1 MRSLVKSLFMKKI
14 LALLALASVVFV
26 AHAQTKSDPDAKSI
40 LDAVS
45 AKFKTFKSPQATF
58 TYKIENAAGKA
69 LSTKQGT
76 VFMKGNK
83 YRVSIGGQEIF
94 SDGTTVWTYDKS
106 TNEVTV
112 TKLDN
117 SANALTP
124 QKLFSNFYDKDF
136 LYKLNGETKQGGKT
150 LQEIEMTPV
159 DKTRP
164 FHKVYV
170 LVDKA
175 TKTLYST
182 KVLEKNGNRY
192 SYTVTKLNPNASVS
206 DASFVFDKSKYPGVE
221 VVDLR

>member
-1 MRSLVKSLFMKKI
+1 LRSLVKSLFMKKI

>member
-1 MRSLVKSLFMKKI
+1 MKKI

>member
-1 MRSLVKSLFMKKI
+1 
-14 LALLALASVVFV
+14 
-26 AHAQTKSDPDAKSI
+26 
-40 LDAVS
+40 
-45 AKFKTFKSPQATF
+45 
-58 TYKIENAAGKA
+58 
-69 LSTKQGT
+69 
-76 VFMKGNK
+76 
-83 YRVSIGGQEIF
+83 VSIGGQEIF